1 MKKENI
7 VEDLTEIL
15 GEKNVKLDENMAKH
29 SSFKAGGNAEIF
41 VEINEVE
48 QIKNIIDKN
57 KEWNLPITII
67 GNGSNILVR
76 DTGLKGL
83 VIKYVS
89 NKIKIKDLEATVDSG
104 VINAVL
110 AFELLKNNLSGF
122 EFAQG
127 IPGTIGGA
135 IFMNAGAFGSEMIN
149 VVKDVTYLDLDTN
162 EIKTI
167 SNEECGFT
175 YRHSNFAN
183 MNALILQTTLKLEK
197 GDSKEIQEK
206 MNSFRE
212 KRMNSQPYDK
222 PSAGSTFKRGTDFV
236 TAQLIDQAGL
246 KGYSIGGA
254 QVSEKHAGFIIN
266 KGEATATDII
276 DLIEYVKEKVYEK
289 FNKKIETEVRI
300 LG

>member
-162 EIKTI
+162 EIKNI

-206 MNSFRE
+206 IHSFRE

>member
-48 QIKNIIDKN
+48 QIKNIINKN

-110 AFELLKNNLSGF
+110 AFELLQNNLSGF

-149 VVKDVTYLDLDTN
+149 IVKDVTYLDLDTN

-183 MNALILQTTLKLEK
+183 MNALILKTTLKLEK

-206 MNSFRE
+206 MNSFRA
-212 KRMNSQPYDK
+212 KRMSSQPYDK

>member
-206 MNSFRE
+206 IHSFRE